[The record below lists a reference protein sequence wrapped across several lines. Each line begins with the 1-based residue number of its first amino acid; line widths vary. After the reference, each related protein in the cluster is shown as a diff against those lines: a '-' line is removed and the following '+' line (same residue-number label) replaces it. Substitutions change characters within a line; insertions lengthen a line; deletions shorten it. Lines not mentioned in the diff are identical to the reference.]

1 MVTTLAIIF
10 VLALVGTIFYGFSI
24 VMKRPPTEEELH
36 TDRCSICRQRFPKES
51 LIERPIGDYK
61 ILYFCAECVKGL
73 VEEMKLVEK
82 A

>member
-36 TDRCSICRQRFPKES
+36 TDRCSICSQRFRKEL

-82 A
+82 T